1 MMPEIKEEEIF
12 PEERSFSSSS
22 DDVFQKV
29 IIDSP
34 AGLVSSLLKK
44 IAVMQTGKVQHYVLY
59 AFVFML
65 FVLLLTWLNI
75 I

>member
-1 MMPEIKEEEIF
+1 MPEIREEEIF
-12 PEERSFSSSS
+12 PEGRSFNSHS

-29 IIDSP
+29 IVEKP
-34 AGLVSSLLKK
+34 ASLLSELLKK

-65 FVLLLTWLNI
+65 FVLLLTWFNI